1 MAQGDEL
8 GREGSWAGS
17 VCWELGLEP
26 NPPHQLEPQGG
37 RGWGKPKANTEQLQ
51 PDVGS
56 VRGQRASL
64 GSTGGQGEPSS
75 QTFPKGISA
84 SPPEPSQQIQG
95 VLTPLDNAQALIALC
110 CFQLCSMN

>member
-26 NPPHQLEPQGG
+26 NPPSAGAP
-37 RGWGKPKANTEQLQ
+37 GWSGLGKPKANTEQLQ

-64 GSTGGQGEPSS
+64 GSTGGQGEPRS

-84 SPPEPSQQIQG
+84 SPEPSQQIQG